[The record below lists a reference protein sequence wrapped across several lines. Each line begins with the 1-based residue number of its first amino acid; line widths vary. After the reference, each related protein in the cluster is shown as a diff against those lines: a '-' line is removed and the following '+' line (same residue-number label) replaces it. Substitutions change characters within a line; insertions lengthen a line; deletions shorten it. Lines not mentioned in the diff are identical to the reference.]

1 MPRARRAPR
10 RLAAALLALALPGCS
25 LSGAIGAHSVDYN
38 HSVEVATD
46 TLLVL
51 NLLRARDRAPLHF
64 TTIGAIHGAFTLSA
78 GIGYDLTA
86 VNNGVQ
92 PAGLVASNPSFD
104 IGPLDRQEFARGL
117 MRPIDPALF
126 RLLSDRGLPDA
137 LLLHLLVARF
147 DEGPGGRVIPN
158 DPEGPATEA
167 FAAMV
172 DALTRHGRLQFNG
185 YTRLV
190 PLGPRLTAAQ
200 AAAPEVLAE
209 LRQPGISLRPDGPG
223 WRVFRPV
230 GQVALCVAGPDGR
243 HQALSMD
250 TEAPQIAP
258 MVQAGDPC
266 TAEEVADQAVPP
278 GHAAAPGFGWYL
290 RSVDELMRYLGAV
303 QRREEAGRPYR
314 IQVGATHPHIFRLW
328 PASPPR
334 PRLAVAYRGQRWWVA
349 EQDDRED
356 LTLSVLALTAELLNL
371 QKSAGEIPSTG
382 TLRLVR

>member
-1 MPRARRAPR
+1 MWG
-10 RLAAALLALALPGCS
+10 RLGAALLALGLPGCS
-25 LSGAIGAHSVDYN
+25 LSGAIGAHSIDYN

-92 PAGLVASNPSFD
+92 PAGLVATNPSFD

-117 MRPIDPALF
+117 LRPIDPALF
-126 RLLSDRGLPDA
+126 RLLADRGLPDP

-147 DEGPGGRVIPN
+147 DEGPGGRSIPN
-158 DPEGPATEA
+158 DPESPSAEE

-172 DALTRHGRLQFNG
+172 ERLTRYGRLQFNG

-223 WRVFRPV
+223 WRIYRPV
-230 GQVALCVAGPDGR
+230 GQLALCVAGPDGR
-243 HQALSMD
+243 YQALAMD
-250 TEAPQIAP
+250 NEAPQISP
-258 MVQAGDPC
+258 MAQAGNPC
-266 TAEEVADQAVPP
+266 TAEEVADPAITP

-314 IQVGATHPHIFRLW
+314 IRVGEATPRLFRLW
-328 PASPPR
+328 PAPPPR
-334 PRLAVAYRGQRWWVA
+334 PRFAVEYRGQHWWVA
-349 EQDDRED
+349 AQDDRED
-356 LTLSVLALTAELLNL
+356 MTLSVLALTAELLNL